1 MVRNMS
7 RLAPSILAADF
18 NRLGEQIKQVEQS
31 GIEMLHIDV
40 MDGMFV
46 PSISFG
52 MPVVASIRK
61 ESSLFFDVHM
71 MVQEPIRY
79 IKEFV
84 KLGADLITV
93 HVEACKDVAETM
105 QQIKAQNIKC
115 GISINPETPV
125 EAVLPYLEPAD
136 LVLVMSVRPGFGGQK
151 LITETLD
158 KVRELAE
165 VRKERGMCYQLEV
178 DGGVHLGNLCDVVSA
193 GVDIIVAGTAVFDGN
208 ITENIKKIKEVIE
221 DAS

>member
-1 MVRNMS
+1 MVKNMS

-31 GIEMLHIDV
+31 GIELLHIDV

-79 IKEFV
+79 IKEFI

-93 HVEACKDVAETM
+93 HVEACKDVAGTM

-115 GISINPETPV
+115 GVSINPETPV
-125 EAVLPYLEPAD
+125 KAVLPYLELAD
-136 LVLVMSVRPGFGGQK
+136 LVDRKSV
-151 LITETLD
+151 
-158 KVRELAE
+158 V
-165 VRKERGMCYQLEV
+165 
-178 DGGVHLGNLCDVVSA
+178 
-193 GVDIIVAGTAVFDGN
+193 
-208 ITENIKKIKEVIE
+208 
-221 DAS
+221 

>member
-1 MVRNMS
+1 MVKNMS

-31 GIEMLHIDV
+31 GIELLHIDV

-79 IKEFV
+79 IKEFI

-93 HVEACKDVAETM
+93 HVEACKDVAGTM

-115 GISINPETPV
+115 GVSINPETPV
-125 EAVLPYLEPAD
+125 KSVLPYLELAD

-158 KVRELAE
+158 KVRKLAE
-165 VRKERGMCYQLEV
+165 IRNERGLSYQLEV
-178 DGGVHLGNLCDVVSA
+178 DGGVHLGNLRDVVSA

-208 ITENIKKIKEVIE
+208 ITENIRKVKEVIE

>member
-1 MVRNMS
+1 MS

-31 GIEMLHIDV
+31 GIELLHIDV

-79 IKEFV
+79 IKEFI

-93 HVEACKDVAETM
+93 HVEACKDVAGTM

-115 GISINPETPV
+115 GVSINPETPV
-125 EAVLPYLEPAD
+125 KAVLPYLELAD

-158 KVRELAE
+158 KVRKLAE
-165 VRKERGMCYQLEV
+165 IRNERGLSYQLEV
-178 DGGVHLGNLCDVVSA
+178 DGGVHLGNLRDVVSA

-208 ITENIKKIKEVIE
+208 ITENIRKVKEVIE

>member
-1 MVRNMS
+1 MVKNMS

-31 GIEMLHIDV
+31 GIELLHIDV

-79 IKEFV
+79 IKEFI

-93 HVEACKDVAETM
+93 HVEACKDVAGTM

-115 GISINPETPV
+115 GVSINPETPV
-125 EAVLPYLEPAD
+125 KAVLPYLELAD

-158 KVRELAE
+158 KVRKLAE
-165 VRKERGMCYQLEV
+165 IRNERGLSYQLEV
-178 DGGVHLGNLCDVVSA
+178 DGGVHLGNLRDVVSA

-208 ITENIKKIKEVIE
+208 ITENIRKVKEVIE

>member
-1 MVRNMS
+1 MVINMS

-31 GIEMLHIDV
+31 GIGLLHIDV

-79 IKEFV
+79 IKEFA
-84 KLGADLITV
+84 KLGADLLTV

-105 QQIKAQNIKC
+105 RQIKAQNIKC

-125 EAVLPYLEPAD
+125 EAVLPYLELAD

-158 KVRELAE
+158 KVRELTE
-165 VRKERGMCYQLEV
+165 VRKERGLYYQLEV
-178 DGGVHLGNLCDVVSA
+178 DGGVHLGNLRDVISA

-208 ITENIKKIKEVIE
+208 VTENIRKVKEVIE